1 MSRDQARAFPS
12 VPAGRRRAAALA
24 WMAIAVA
31 FLALAPQARAEDRAG
46 VVAVTGS
53 GSIERAPDYAQI
65 HVTVTT
71 AAPQVPEAVDANN
84 ARTQEVLARLEAIG
98 VAREDITTASFQVY
112 ATPENRRLD
121 DAPRPEPGFTAEH
134 RLRIESRDIDG
145 IGALTGDI
153 LALGALT
160 FQSISFH
167 LDSSQEAEEEALRR
181 AVADARRQAEILAD
195 ATGARLG
202 AVRMIGDPGVSG
214 RGFQAQPMS
223 AMRMEGASA
232 VPIVP
237 PTSLRFEAQVRIEW
251 ELGPGS

>member
-1 MSRDQARAFPS
+1 MSRDQISETGPS
-12 VPAGRRRAAALA
+12 PRWPTLVLALA
-24 WMAIAVA
+24 VMTIAVSA
-31 FLALAPQARAEDRAG
+31 LALAPQARAENRAG

-53 GSIERAPDYAQI
+53 GSIERAPEYAQI

-98 VAREDITTASFQVY
+98 VAREDIRTASFQVY
-112 ATPENRRLD
+112 ATPNNRRMD
-121 DAPRPEPGFTAEH
+121 DAQRPEPGFTVDH

-145 IGALTGDI
+145 IGALAGDI

-167 LDSSQEAEEEALRR
+167 LDSSDEAEEEALRR

-214 RGFQAQPMS
+214 RGLQAQPMA

-237 PTSLRFEAQVRIEW
+237 PSTLHFEAQVRIEW
-251 ELGPGS
+251 ELGPDS

>member
-1 MSRDQARAFPS
+1 MSRDQTHAFPS
-12 VPAGRRRAAALA
+12 VPAGRRRAGALA

-31 FLALAPQARAEDRAG
+31 ILALAPQARAEDRAG

-98 VAREDITTASFQVY
+98 VARDDITTASFQVF
-112 ATPENRRLD
+112 ATSENRRLD

-167 LDSSQEAEEEALRR
+167 LDSSQEAEEEALRQ

-195 ATGARLG
+195 ATGERLG
-202 AVRMIGDPGVSG
+202 TVRMIGDSGVSG

-223 AMRMEGASA
+223 TMRMEGASA

>member
-1 MSRDQARAFPS
+1 MSPDQIHETGSSP
-12 VPAGRRRAAALA
+12 RRSMLVLALA
-24 WMAIAVA
+24 LMTIAVSA
-31 FLALAPQARAEDRAG
+31 LVLAPQARAEDRAG

-53 GSIERAPDYAQI
+53 GNIERAPDYAQI

-195 ATGARLG
+195 ATGERLG
-202 AVRMIGDPGVSG
+202 TVRMIGDPGVSG
-214 RGFQAQPMS
+214 RGFQAQPMA

-237 PTSLRFEAQVRIEW
+237 PSSLRFEAQVRIEW